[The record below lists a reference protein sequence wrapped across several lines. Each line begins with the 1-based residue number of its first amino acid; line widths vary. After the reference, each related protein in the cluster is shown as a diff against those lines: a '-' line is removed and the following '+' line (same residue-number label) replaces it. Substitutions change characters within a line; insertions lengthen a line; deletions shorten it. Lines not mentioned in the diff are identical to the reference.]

1 MWSLWVLAIA
11 GFIRYTTAILV
22 PIEDI
27 YGSKR
32 YSINYL
38 PFERWEQLII
48 NNSTTLSSGTV
59 MELGDYISCYVP
71 NVDADLDSSV
81 AQYNE
86 TELNEMLENGVKIIT
101 TVFNGCITYLGGF
114 WNYELCSNTGLSQ
127 FDGDPKT
134 STSNYQL
141 GRIKKSVEDREFQLL
156 YDDFGYYISEL
167 VGSGDICDLTGHP
180 RVVEIQY
187 ICRPAAGPASIQW
200 VREIKTCHYEIQVAI
215 PELCSLE
222 ILSKSEDKIV
232 SRSILCVNKED
243 SNSGVVDIISSYK
256 PTFLGNEVYLLE
268 PYDKISSHNRTA
280 LMFTGNMS
288 SHGSLL
294 EQKLDIKLANAI
306 SRMVFQHLLLL
317 PDGLPYNV
325 DDKFAWMSEVLDS
338 KGNFVTMVQFN
349 LSSTLADIDINSS
362 IEFKGPGNF
371 VFFER
376 NVNRNLVNVQPDP
389 IAEEEA
395 AAMDRILE
403 ADLQEV
409 TKQILK
415 GLLSPDQILEA
426 LGELDLIE
434 HEQGNLA
441 QEESS

>member
-1 MWSLWVLAIA
+1 
-11 GFIRYTTAILV
+11 
-22 PIEDI
+22 
-27 YGSKR
+27 
-32 YSINYL
+32 
-38 PFERWEQLII
+38 
-48 NNSTTLSSGTV
+48 
-59 MELGDYISCYVP
+59 
-71 NVDADLDSSV
+71 
-81 AQYNE
+81 
-86 TELNEMLENGVKIIT
+86 
-101 TVFNGCITYLGGF
+101 
-114 WNYELCSNTGLSQ
+114 
-127 FDGDPKT
+127 
-134 STSNYQL
+134 
-141 GRIKKSVEDREFQLL
+141 
-156 YDDFGYYISEL
+156 
-167 VGSGDICDLTGHP
+167 
-180 RVVEIQY
+180 
-187 ICRPAAGPASIQW
+187 
-200 VREIKTCHYEIQVAI
+200 
-215 PELCSLE
+215 
-222 ILSKSEDKIV
+222 
-232 SRSILCVNKED
+232 
-243 SNSGVVDIISSYK
+243 
-256 PTFLGNEVYLLE
+256 
-268 PYDKISSHNRTA
+268 
-280 LMFTGNMS
+280 MFTGNMS

-389 IAEEEA
+389 IVEEEA